1 MAVEGDMRWPSGLGS
16 AGGRDR
22 PTTAC
27 MHARG
32 DVMTRYGLVWGS
44 TAAPVHTIRIGLAVG
59 PPSPPWRSHLFL
71 SRASD
76 S

>member
-1 MAVEGDMRWPSGLGS
+1 MRCPSGLGS

-32 DVMTRYGLVWGS
+32 DVMTIYGGWGS
-44 TAAPVHTIRIGLAVG
+44 TAGRPRSHYRHLLIRIGLAVG
-59 PPSPPWRSHLFL
+59 PPSPP
-71 SRASD
+71 
-76 S
+76 